1 MRKSFS
7 NLKKDLKHRL
17 GGKKRA
23 PDSAGANAAGER
35 VSSSASLLQ
44 PDSYAVVSGHNEE
57 GTGISTDISQARSS
71 GPSPMPADEGRRDDS
86 QRKEADVDEKE
97 GGQRNLHLDPDIGT
111 AAESGPGQADY
122 SLPVTSIPHKREPD
136 GMRTVFL
143 SCCI

>member
-7 NLKKDLKHRL
+7 NLKKDLKNRL

-44 PDSYAVVSGHNEE
+44 PDSHAVVSGHNEE

-71 GPSPMPADEGRRDDS
+71 GPSPIDRKSTRLNSSHRR
-86 QRKEADVDEKE
+86 
-97 GGQRNLHLDPDIGT
+97 
-111 AAESGPGQADY
+111 
-122 SLPVTSIPHKREPD
+122 
-136 GMRTVFL
+136 
-143 SCCI
+143 